1 MFVAEHEVEIR
12 YAETDQMGVVYHSN
26 YLVWLELGRTKLI
39 QDLGFSYVEMER
51 EGIIS
56 PVLDLQISYRKAM
69 RYGEKAIVKT
79 WVDTVSPLRVVYGY
93 EIYNGDGELC
103 ITASTTNIC
112 AKKKVSALYHL
123 KSYILSGMRNMR
135 KLRKNKKVWQKPR
148 FFYFS

>member
-39 QDLGFSYVEMER
+39 QDLGFSYVEMEK

-79 WVDTVSPLRVVYGY
+79 WVDTVSRF
-93 EIYNGDGELC
+93 
-103 ITASTTNIC
+103 
-112 AKKKVSALYHL
+112 ALYMDMKFIMVMANFVLLQVQRIFVQKEGFRPYHL
-123 KSYILSGMRNMR
+123 KVLSR
-135 KLRKNKKVWQKPR
+135 VVCEI
-148 FFYFS
+148 

>member
-1 MFVAEHEVEIR
+1 
-12 YAETDQMGVVYHSN
+12 
-26 YLVWLELGRTKLI
+26 
-39 QDLGFSYVEMER
+39 MEK

-69 RYGEKAIVKT
+69 RYGEKASVKT

-112 AKKKVSALYHL
+112 AKKEGFRPVSFKKLYPEWYA
-123 KSYILSGMRNMR
+123 KYEEI
-135 KLRKNKKVWQKPR
+135 KKNKKAWQKPR
-148 FFYFS
+148 FLFFIIKLWEVVTFVKCNR

>member
-39 QDLGFSYVEMER
+39 QDLGFSYVEMEK

-112 AKKKVSALYHL
+112 AKKKDSALYHL
-123 KSYILSGMRNMR
+123 KVLSR
-135 KLRKNKKVWQKPR
+135 VVCEI
-148 FFYFS
+148 

>member
-39 QDLGFSYVEMER
+39 QDLGFSYVEMEK

-69 RYGEKAIVKT
+69 RYGEKASVKT

-112 AKKKVSALYHL
+112 AKKGFRPVSF

-135 KLRKNKKVWQKPR
+135 KLRKIKSVAEAT
-148 FFYFS
+148 FLFS

>member
-39 QDLGFSYVEMER
+39 QDLGFSYVEMEK

-56 PVLDLQISYRKAM
+56 PVLDFTFHTVKRCVT
-69 RYGEKAIVKT
+69 EKSNRKT

-93 EIYNGDGELC
+93 EIYNGMVNCVLLQAQRIFVRKRRVPPC
-103 ITASTTNIC
+103 II
-112 AKKKVSALYHL
+112 
-123 KSYILSGMRNMR
+123 
-135 KLRKNKKVWQKPR
+135 
-148 FFYFS
+148 